1 MAQESSKTTK
11 DQTSAYTPITFDRF
25 IRWTLTALGIVVV
38 FLIVNYLSS
47 VLLPFFVAWLFAY
60 LLYPIVKFVQYKLHV
75 PTRPLSIIVTMIF
88 VFAIIAGIILYR
100 R

>member
-38 FLIVNYLSS
+38 FLIVNYLSR
-47 VLLPFFVAWLFAY
+47 VLLLFFVA
-60 LLYPIVKFVQYKLHV
+60 
-75 PTRPLSIIVTMIF
+75 
-88 VFAIIAGIILYR
+88 
-100 R
+100 